1 MYEDDAGEKIQP
13 TDGEG
18 YRRRAVESGAHWCA
32 ATLLQIERVVEV
44 GRVLIEQARAR
55 PYAESGWD
63 EDAYRAP
70 WIQLEADR
78 HFLLVA
84 AYNLVR
90 AVDFL
95 QYPAHV
101 DTERLNAIRGLS
113 APVKI
118 LRDCNEHWNEEIR
131 EWVRKPS
138 NLTGKAFEQLA
149 QLGPE
154 ADIRGH
160 RWTAS
165 GSGTVAGVL
174 ALDELRAAAQEAQSF
189 YADLSSGWY
198 VWDDWPPPKPA
209 AG

>member
-1 MYEDDAGEKIQP
+1 MVGSGFDDEAGEQLP
-13 TDGEG
+13 PVAGEE
-18 YRRRAVESGAHWCA
+18 YRRRAVESGAQWCA
-32 ATLLQIERVVEV
+32 ATLMQIERVVEV
-44 GRVLIEQARAR
+44 GRVLIEQARSR
-55 PYAESGWD
+55 PWATPGWD

-70 WIQLEADR
+70 WTRLEADR

-95 QYPAHV
+95 EFPAHINT
-101 DTERLNAIRGLS
+101 DRLDPIRRLS

-138 NLTGKAFEQLA
+138 SRTCKAFKELA
-149 QLGPE
+149 QLCPE

-174 ALDELRAAAQEAQSF
+174 AL
-189 YADLSSGWY
+189 
-198 VWDDWPPPKPA
+198 
-209 AG
+209 